1 MCSCVFLCICVF
13 KCASVS
19 VSESV
24 CNPFKVCGVAAMK
37 KSEQIDILNVALSA
51 DVNKML

>member
-24 CNPFKVCGVAAMK
+24 CNPFKGVWHCCNEEKRADRH
-37 KSEQIDILNVALSA
+37 SECHPER
-51 DVNKML
+51 